1 MKLKSINPHDQSV
14 IGELEITTQDQVL
27 ETVAKAKAAFK
38 TWRFS
43 SISERVGCLKKYR
56 QKISDHK
63 EELAKLVS
71 QEMGK
76 PLHQSQE
83 DITFELEFVDYYINE
98 GPKALEDKK
107 VLDKGKEQ
115 YRTVYEPYGV
125 CAVIAPWNFP
135 VSMFNSGVLPALL
148 AGNTVVFKPS
158 EYSTLS
164 QKMCADLLMES
175 GFPDGVF
182 NLIIGS
188 KDVGRMLIDA
198 PIDLVWF
205 TGSTKAGLE
214 IYKKCGEKFVKAICE
229 MGGSSA
235 GIVFVDADLEVT
247 MENLYW
253 ARFLN
258 CGQVCSAV
266 KRLFIEKP
274 VYDQVLQK
282 FVDRLKQVKIGNPL
296 EEVDFGPLV
305 FPKQVTKLEEVVADA
320 VSNGAKVVV
329 GGKRPAGKEYAKGNY
344 FEPTILTNVN
354 FKMRVMSEEV
364 FGPVLPVVSFETED
378 QVVEMANN
386 TEYGLTSEVYTTDLK
401 KGERIAKRLDS
412 GVVAINTDNYFKPSC
427 PFGGCKKSGM
437 GREYGEIGIQEFAQ
451 VKLIAVNQP

>member
-1 MKLKSINPHDQSV
+1 
-14 IGELEITTQDQVL
+14 
-27 ETVAKAKAAFK
+27 
-38 TWRFS
+38 
-43 SISERVGCLKKYR
+43 
-56 QKISDHK
+56 
-63 EELAKLVS
+63 
-71 QEMGK
+71 
-76 PLHQSQE
+76 
-83 DITFELEFVDYYINE
+83 
-98 GPKALEDKK
+98 
-107 VLDKGKEQ
+107 
-115 YRTVYEPYGV
+115 
-125 CAVIAPWNFP
+125 
-135 VSMFNSGVLPALL
+135 
-148 AGNTVVFKPS
+148 
-158 EYSTLS
+158 
-164 QKMCADLLMES
+164 MCADLLMES

-305 FPKQVTKLEEVVADA
+305 FPKQVTKLEEVVAE
-320 VSNGAKVVV
+320 
-329 GGKRPAGKEYAKGNY
+329 KRSLVR
-344 FEPTILTNVN
+344 F
-354 FKMRVMSEEV
+354 S
-364 FGPVLPVVSFETED
+364 
-378 QVVEMANN
+378 Q
-386 TEYGLTSEVYTTDLK
+386 
-401 KGERIAKRLDS
+401 
-412 GVVAINTDNYFKPSC
+412 
-427 PFGGCKKSGM
+427 
-437 GREYGEIGIQEFAQ
+437 
-451 VKLIAVNQP
+451 